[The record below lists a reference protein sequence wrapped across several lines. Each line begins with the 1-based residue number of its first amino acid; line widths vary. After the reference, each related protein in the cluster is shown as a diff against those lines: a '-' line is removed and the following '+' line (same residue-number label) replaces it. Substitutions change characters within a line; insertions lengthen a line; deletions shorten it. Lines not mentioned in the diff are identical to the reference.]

1 MCLHVII
8 FLVNA
13 PYYLHKQFSL
23 LAYNALLKHIDNV
36 YSKICSISSH
46 NTHKD
51 MHVCMFGFV
60 ELAYHTMNYNE
71 TQRNRTNIAH
81 MGYVCPVSR
90 VTNLIKSSATGGV
103 PR

>member
-1 MCLHVII
+1 MCLQCII

-23 LAYNALLKHIDNV
+23 LAYNALLKHIDNL
-36 YSKICSISSH
+36 YNKMCSISSH
-46 NTHKD
+46 AMHKD
-51 MHVCMFGFV
+51 MHVCMYEFV
-60 ELAYHTMNYNE
+60 ELAYHTMDYNE

-81 MGYVCPVSR
+81 MDYVCPVSR
-90 VTNLIKSSATGGV
+90 VTHLIKSSAIGGV

>member
-1 MCLHVII
+1 MCLQCII

-23 LAYNALLKHIDNV
+23 LVYNALLRHIDNLH
-36 YSKICSISSH
+36 SKLCSISSH

-51 MHVCMFGFV
+51 MHVCMYEFV

-71 TQRNRTNIAH
+71 IQRNRTNIVH

-90 VTNLIKSSATGGV
+90 VTNLIRSSAIGAV
-103 PR
+103 PQ